1 MAKRKPPPALALG
14 PAEYNRMA
22 VSPSWAAMRVLRMTE
37 QPGVLDKMDLPALI
51 RLLREQAQVVNGGN
65 LEQAEGMLINQAVA
79 LQSLFARL
87 VELGMSAE
95 VLPQYEAH
103 MRLALRAQA
112 QCVNT
117 LRVLNEYK
125 NPQVVFAK
133 QANIAN
139 QQQVNNGIPLPEAL
153 RAREVG
159 VAPTQLSEGS
169 HHELL
174 PDPGASP
181 LACRIDPPVATVEAL
196 DRTEDA
202 RG

>member
-1 MAKRKPPPALALG
+1 
-14 PAEYNRMA
+14 
-22 VSPSWAAMRVLRMTE
+22 MRVLRMTE

-87 VELGMSAE
+87 VERGMSADLLDPYE
-95 VLPQYEAH
+95 VH
-103 MRLALRAQA
+103 MRLALGAQA
-112 QCVNT
+112 QCTRT
-117 LRVLNEYK
+117 LEVLASIK
-125 NPQVVFAK
+125 NPPVVIAK

-139 QQQVNNGIPLPEAL
+139 QQQVNNGIPLPL
-153 RAREVG
+153 RAREVEN
-159 VAPTQLSEGS
+159 APTQLSEGS

-181 LACRIDPPVATVEAL
+181 LARRIDPPVATVEAL
-196 DRTEDA
+196 DRAEDA

>member
-1 MAKRKPPPALALG
+1 MAKRKPPPALALS

-65 LEQAEGMLINQAVA
+65 LEQAEGMLINQATA

-95 VLPQYEAH
+95 VLPQYEVH

-139 QQQVNNGIPLPEAL
+139 QQQVNNGIPLPL
-153 RAREVG
+153 RAREVEN
-159 VAPTQLSEGS
+159 APTQLSEGS

-181 LACRIDPPVATVEAL
+181 LARRIDPPVATVEAL
-196 DRTEDA
+196 DRAEDA